1 MKMLSENLKF
11 CLIVEKSESKISKK
25 SINFEIVSTI
35 ENFKQIF
42 KMGFYNSNTK
52 EKQRIT
58 SIPIARGSTKDWQLN
73 QIGRVRTVDI
83 YF

>member
-1 MKMLSENLKF
+1 
-11 CLIVEKSESKISKK
+11 
-25 SINFEIVSTI
+25 
-35 ENFKQIF
+35 
-42 KMGFYNSNTK
+42 MGFYNSNTK